1 MTLLSDLEHIGVDKF
16 AAWSAFEEQVFR
28 LHKPPFPGRLR
39 VAFFQRN
46 APKLTQRKPKP
57 GKVVAMLTKCL
68 TTLRAASIVNL
79 KDIRPGDH

>member
-1 MTLLSDLEHIGVDKF
+1 MILLSDLEHIGVGKF
-16 AAWSAFEEQVFR
+16 AAWSAFEEQAFR
-28 LHKPPFPGRLR
+28 WHKPSLPYWFC

-57 GKVVAMLTKCL
+57 GKVVATLTKCL